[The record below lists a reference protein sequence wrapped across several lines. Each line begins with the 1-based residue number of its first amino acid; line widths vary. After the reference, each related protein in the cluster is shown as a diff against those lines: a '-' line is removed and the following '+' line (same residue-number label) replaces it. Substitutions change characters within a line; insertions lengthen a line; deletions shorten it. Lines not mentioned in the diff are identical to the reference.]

1 VSESWSNWAG
11 DQSCTPLQHA
21 HPRSTQELVEVVSG
35 AAGAGRRVKV
45 AGSGHSFTECALTD
59 GLMVHLDAL
68 DRALDCDGELVKVQ
82 AGIVLARLNEVLAE
96 HGRAMEN
103 LGDIDKQTLAGAIST
118 ATHGTG
124 ALLPNISAQ
133 VAAIELVSGEGKVV
147 ELTAES
153 DPDGL
158 RAARVGLGAL
168 GALSAVTLRTVPA
181 FKLHRVD
188 EVRAIDDVLAGF
200 EHDIAANDH
209 YEFFVFP
216 YARNACTVR
225 RNRTDAPAKPRGAA
239 ARLVN
244 EWVLGYYLAD
254 GLLRLARRLPALI
267 PRVNRVAAPLMSEG
281 DYIEASFRVF
291 SSERRFRFTEM
302 EYALPREH
310 GPEMV
315 RRVLDWVEQ
324 HRFPTAFPLECRVVA
339 ADDAFLSPSFERD
352 TVYVAVHQYKGM
364 QWQPYFDA
372 VEAIA
377 AEYGGRPHWGK
388 RHGLT
393 STTLAERYPRFGEFL
408 AVRDRL
414 DPGRTFASDYTAR
427 CLGP

>member
-1 VSESWSNWAG
+1 VSENWSNWAG
-11 DQSCTPLQHA
+11 DQACTPVGRA
-21 HPRSTQELVEVVSG
+21 RPRTVEELVEVV
-35 AAGAGRRVKV
+35 AAAAAAEREVKV

-59 GLMVHLDAL
+59 GVMVHLDAL
-68 DRALDCDGELVKVQ
+68 DRVLESDGGLVKVQ
-82 AGIVLARLNEVLAE
+82 AGVVLGRLNELLALR
-96 HGRAMEN
+96 GRAMEN

-124 ALLPNISAQ
+124 SRLPNISAQ
-133 VAAIELVSGEGKVV
+133 VTAIELVTGEGKVV
-147 ELTAES
+147 ELTEES

-168 GALSAVTLRTVPA
+168 GALTAVTLRTIPA
-181 FKLHRVD
+181 FTLHRID
-188 EVRAIDDVLAGF
+188 EIRGIEDVLAEF
-200 EHDIAANDH
+200 EHDIDSNDH

-225 RNRTDAPAKPRGAA
+225 RNRTDAAAKPRGPAS
-239 ARLVN
+239 RFVN
-244 EWVLGYYLAD
+244 EWILGYYIAD
-254 GLLRLARRLPALI
+254 GLLRLTRRFNALI
-267 PRVNRVAAPLMSEG
+267 PYMNRFAAPLMSEG

-315 RRVLDWVEQ
+315 RRVLDWVEE
-324 HRFPTAFPLECRVVA
+324 HRFPTAFPLECRTVT

-364 QWQPYFDA
+364 QWQPYF
-372 VEAIA
+372 EAIETIA
-377 AEYGGRPHWGK
+377 AEYDGRPHWGK

-393 STTLAERYPRFGEFL
+393 SATLAERYPCFGEFL

-414 DPGRTFASDYTAR
+414 DPHRTFASDYTRR
-427 CLGP
+427 CLGE

>member
-1 VSESWSNWAG
+1 VNERWSNWAG
-11 DQSCTPLQHA
+11 DQSCIPVGRA
-21 HPRSTQELVEVVSG
+21 RPRTVEELLEVVAG
-35 AAGAGRRVKV
+35 AASGGRKVKV

-59 GLMVHLDAL
+59 GVMVHLNAL
-68 DRALDCDGELVKVQ
+68 DQVLDSGGEFVKVQ
-82 AGIVLARLNEVLAE
+82 AGVVLARLNELLALR
-96 HGRAMEN
+96 GRALEN

-124 ALLPNISAQ
+124 ARLPNISAQ
-133 VAAIELVSGEGKVV
+133 VTAIELVTGEGEVV
-147 ELTAES
+147 ELTEES

-168 GALSAVTLRTVPA
+168 GALTAVTLRTVPA
-181 FKLHRVD
+181 FTLHRID
-188 EVRAIDDVLAGF
+188 EIRSIDEVLAGF
-200 EHDIAANDH
+200 EHDIDTNDH

-225 RNRTDAPAKPRGAA
+225 RNRTDAPAKPRGPAS
-239 ARLVN
+239 RIVN
-244 EWVLGYYLAD
+244 EWLLGYYIAD
-254 GLLRLARRLPALI
+254 GLLRLTRRFNVLI
-267 PRVNRVAAPLMSEG
+267 PYMNRFAAPLMSEG

-302 EYALPREH
+302 EYALPRER
-310 GPEMV
+310 GPEVV
-315 RRVLDWVEQ
+315 RRVLDWVEE
-324 HRFPTAFPLECRVVA
+324 HRYPTAFPLECRTVA
-339 ADDAFLSPSFERD
+339 ADDAFLSPSFQRD

-364 QWQPYFDA
+364 QWQPYFEA

-393 STTLAERYPRFGEFL
+393 SGTLAERYPCFGEFL

-414 DPGRTFASDYTAR
+414 DPNRTFASDYTRR
-427 CLGP
+427 CLGE

>member
-35 AAGAGRRVKV
+35 AAGARRRVKV

-82 AGIVLARLNEVLAE
+82 AGIVLGRLNEVLAE

-124 ALLPNISAQ
+124 ALLPNIAAQ
-133 VAAIELVSGEGKVV
+133 LAAIELVSGEGKVV

-181 FKLHRVD
+181 FNLHRVD

-225 RNRTDAPAKPRGAA
+225 RNRTDAPASRAA
-239 ARLVN
+239 PTAGQRV
-244 EWVLGYYLAD
+244 GHGYLAD
-254 GLLRLARRLPALI
+254 GLLRGAQRLPD

-281 DYIEASFRVF
+281 DTSGRVF
-291 SSERRFRFTEM
+291 ACSPASAASASPRWSTRCRASTVGDG
-302 EYALPREH
+302 AQGARLGGAAPLPDSVPL
-310 GPEMV
+310 GVAWWP
-315 RRVLDWVEQ
+315 
-324 HRFPTAFPLECRVVA
+324 PTT
-339 ADDAFLSPSFERD
+339 PS
-352 TVYVAVHQYKGM
+352 
-364 QWQPYFDA
+364 
-372 VEAIA
+372 
-377 AEYGGRPHWGK
+377 
-388 RHGLT
+388 
-393 STTLAERYPRFGEFL
+393 
-408 AVRDRL
+408 
-414 DPGRTFASDYTAR
+414 
-427 CLGP
+427 